1 MHLQTDEL
9 KPLAQIPGMTRKLK
23 SIIEKRGWLL
33 ADGATGTNLFERGL
47 PSGEPPEFWN
57 VEKPEV
63 IADLYRSSLEAG
75 SDLFLTN
82 SFGGNRA
89 RLKLHF
95 AADRA
100 FELSKAA
107 AEIGRE
113 VSERFGGHAIVAGS
127 IGPTGELIKPL
138 GELEHSLAVEIFHE
152 QAEALK
158 SGGADLLWIETMSA
172 VEEFRAAAR
181 ACELAAVPWCG
192 TMSFDTAGKTMMGV
206 TAADFESAAKQIP
219 NPPLALGANCGA
231 GASDLV
237 RTLLGFS
244 TEASRPPLISKGNAG
259 IPKYV
264 DGVIHYDGTPSLM
277 AEYAELAFRAGA
289 QIIGGCCGTTAKH
302 LMAMR
307 SRLEAQVQGGR
318 PTLEEIEKTLGAFT
332 YKDNA
337 EQRTSR
343 RRTKRP
349 KRN

>member
-1 MHLQTDEL
+1 M
-9 KPLAQIPGMTRKLK
+9 KPLPPIPEMTRKLK
-23 SIIEKRGWLL
+23 SIIEERGWLL

-89 RLKLHF
+89 RLKLHS
-95 AADRA
+95 AADKA

-138 GELEHSLAVEIFHE
+138 GELDLSRAVEIFHE

-158 SGGADLLWIETMSA
+158 SGGADLLWIETMSSI
-172 VEEFRAAAR
+172 EEFRAAAS
-181 ACELAAVPWCG
+181 ACELAALPWCG

-206 TAADFESAAKQIP
+206 TAADFESAVNQIP
-219 NPPLALGANCGA
+219 NPPLAIGANCGA

-244 TEASRPPLISKGNAG
+244 TKASRPPLISKGNAG

-264 DGVIHYDGTPSLM
+264 DGAIHYEGTPSLM
-277 AEYAELAFRAGA
+277 ADYAELAMRAGA

-302 LMAMR
+302 LLAMR
-307 SRLEAQVQGGR
+307 NRLETQMQGER
-318 PTLEEIEKTLGAFT
+318 PTLNEIEKTLGAFT
-332 YKDNA
+332 FKDKV
-337 EQRTSR
+337 ELRTSR
-343 RRTKRP
+343 RRAKRP

>member
-1 MHLQTDEL
+1 MKQLPH
-9 KPLAQIPGMTRKLK
+9 IPEMTRKLK
-23 SIIEKRGWLL
+23 SIIEERGWLL

-127 IGPTGELIKPL
+127 MGPTGELIKPL
-138 GELEHSLAVEIFHE
+138 GELDLSLATEIFHE

-158 SGGADLLWIETMSA
+158 SGGADLLWIETMSST
-172 VEEFRAAAR
+172 EEFRAAAG
-181 ACELAAVPWCG
+181 ACELAAIPWCG

-206 TAADFESAAKQIP
+206 TAADFESAVRQIP
-219 NPPLALGANCGA
+219 NPPLAFGANCGA

-244 TEASRPPLISKGNAG
+244 TETSRLPLISKGNAG
-259 IPKYV
+259 IPKYL
-264 DGVIHYDGTPSLM
+264 DGEIHYDGTPSLM
-277 AEYAELAFRAGA
+277 ADYAELALRAGA
-289 QIIGGCCGTTAKH
+289 QIIGGCCGTNAKH
-302 LMAMR
+302 LLAMR
-307 SRLEAQVQGGR
+307 NRLEAQVQGGR
-318 PTLEEIEKTLGAFT
+318 PTLNEIERTLGAFT
-332 YKDNA
+332 FKDKV
-337 EQRTSR
+337 EIRTSR
-343 RRTKRP
+343 RRAKRP